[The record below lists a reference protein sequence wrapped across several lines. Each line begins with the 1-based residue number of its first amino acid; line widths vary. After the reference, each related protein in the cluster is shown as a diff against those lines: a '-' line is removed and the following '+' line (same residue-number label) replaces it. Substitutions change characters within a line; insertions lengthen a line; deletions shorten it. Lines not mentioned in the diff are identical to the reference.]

1 MDPKHPRPL
10 CPGCRLSPC
19 SSQFL
24 TVQQGPRFF
33 ARAPHGGHP
42 SCSGSARPAWGARS
56 AQRDPSAQRS
66 IAGTAVLTDIRR
78 LPGGI
83 KTAFETAS
91 CGGSSGVGKWETWAC
106 RKPAASARAW
116 CAERSQAQ
124 APATTQLEREGV
136 RPESHSES
144 GRRNAATPGRT
155 LGLWDKALVVQ
166 KHLGC
171 ICVRRCCCGTKR
183 PCLRAHAA
191 VWAGSTGAAPTLR
204 RAPGAQ
210 DPGRGLTA
218 ASRGA
223 PPTGTQEVTSQD
235 TDSVCGPHWH
245 RPPH

>member
-1 MDPKHPRPL
+1 M
-10 CPGCRLSPC
+10 
-19 SSQFL
+19 
-24 TVQQGPRFF
+24 
-33 ARAPHGGHP
+33 
-42 SCSGSARPAWGARS
+42 
-56 AQRDPSAQRS
+56 
-66 IAGTAVLTDIRR
+66 
-78 LPGGI
+78 
-83 KTAFETAS
+83 
-91 CGGSSGVGKWETWAC
+91 GKWETWAC